1 MTTLLAFL
9 VTLAI
14 LIVVHELGHY
24 SVARACGVKVLRFS
38 VGFGRVVASRRD
50 RRGTEWALSAIP
62 MGGYVKMLDEREG
75 EVAAP
80 DLPYAFN
87 RKNVWQR
94 SAIVLAGPLANL
106 LLAVLLFAG
115 LNLSGVPALKPILGE
130 PPANSIAYL
139 AGIRGGETV
148 LRIEGEAVESWQ
160 DLHWLALRQGIN
172 ADRLDLETRDAAGH
186 LLFRSLNLGSLP
198 AADKEAR
205 LIEAAGLVRYLPPIP
220 PVIGELIP
228 QGQAARAGLMPGDR
242 VRSVDGLGIARWEEL
257 VQHVRQSP
265 ARRIA
270 LLIERDGRTQHI
282 DVTPAATNEAGQSI
296 GKIGAAPQIP
306 PGTFEALQTQV
317 NYPLGT
323 ALFRAVAKTWELSSF
338 SLEMLGRM
346 IVGQVSVKNISGPIT
361 IADYA
366 GQSARSSMSSF
377 IAFLALI
384 SISLGV
390 LNLLPIPLLDGGHL
404 LYYLAEIMTG
414 RPVPER
420 VQEIGQKVGMA
431 LLGVLMFFALFNDF
445 QRLLT
450 Q

>member
-24 SVARACGVKVLRFS
+24 GVARACGVKVLRFS

-62 MGGYVKMLDEREG
+62 MGGYVKMLDEREA
-75 EVAAP
+75 EVAAQ

-87 RKNVWQR
+87 RQNVWKR
-94 SAIVLAGPLANL
+94 CAIVLAGPLANL
-106 LLAVLLFAG
+106 LLAVLLYAG
-115 LNLSGVPALKPILGE
+115 LYLSGVPAFKPILGE
-130 PPANSIAYL
+130 PPAKSIAYL
-139 AGIRGGETV
+139 AGIRNGETV
-148 LRIEGEAVESWQ
+148 LRIAGETVESWQ
-160 DLHWLALRQGIN
+160 DLHWLALRQGIH

-186 LLFRSLNLGSLP
+186 LFFRSLDLGGLP
-198 AADKEAR
+198 SADKEAR
-205 LIEAAGLVRYLPPIP
+205 LIEAVGLVRYMPAMA
-220 PVIGELIP
+220 PVIGEVVP
-228 QGQAARAGLMPGDR
+228 QGQAALAGLQAGDR
-242 VRSVDGLGIARWEEL
+242 IVSVDGVGITHWEEL
-257 VQHVRQSP
+257 VQRVRQSP

-270 LLIERDGRTQHI
+270 LSVERGDRTLRIE
-282 DVTPAATNEAGQSI
+282 VTPSATNEAGQNI

-306 PGTFEALQTQV
+306 AGVFEALQTQV
-317 NYPLGT
+317 KYPIDESLV
-323 ALFRAVAKTWELSSF
+323 RAFGKTWELSSF

-346 IVGQVSVKNISGPIT
+346 VIGQVSVKNISGPIT

-431 LLGVLMFFALFNDF
+431 ILGVLMFFALFNDF